1 MTAVITNLCIS
12 YCVLCNIK
20 DLDLVLYAEMV
31 RKARSHKKVQSVSS
45 QDAQNELSAQDI
57 ADAFLSQYYKYLHEI
72 PEEMHKFYKEES
84 TLSIPIDDGSIRS
97 VTTIQEIH
105 EAILESDITDRDIIL
120 LSVHAQDSIA
130 NTVVVGVIGEL
141 SKDNTMKRFS
151 QTFLLAPQATGFYV
165 LNDFFR
171 FLITNDDTEDNLV
184 LMKDQR
190 TSTEDDKISV
200 DLSGNMSSSVLS
212 EKRSNTKKVI
222 KKKSYASIIT
232 KGSSLTVP
240 KDTVE
245 VFQKTDGKSS
255 APPKNEKDITTEA
268 SHEVLEK
275 EKSRKSSS
283 TDEII
288 DTEKGQGEKKSPPDS
303 QDEVEQKK
311 SYASVLAKRRLPTK
325 TESSSAARAKPSV
338 ASKNIAKTIF
348 VKNLP
353 QQITR
358 RKLTSAVKKFG
369 NDGYRYAFM
378 EFNSQKAAQ
387 LAVEAGFIQFDE
399 WECRVEYKKG
409 DTEGEEGR
417 GTGSKSGDVGDN
429 ISGVN
434 NGKADGSKPAV

>member
-1 MTAVITNLCIS
+1 MEHLGNL
-12 YCVLCNIK
+12 L
-20 DLDLVLYAEMV
+20 LY
-31 RKARSHKKVQSVSS
+31 
-45 QDAQNELSAQDI
+45 
-57 ADAFLSQYYKYLHEI
+57 
-72 PEEMHKFYKEES
+72 
-84 TLSIPIDDGSIRS
+84 
-97 VTTIQEIH
+97 QEIH

-130 NTVVVGVIGEL
+130 NSVVVGVVGEL

-165 LNDFFR
+165 HNDFFR

-190 TSTEDDKISV
+190 TSTEDDKISA

-232 KGSSLTVP
+232 KASSLTIP
-240 KDTVE
+240 RDTVE
-245 VFQKTDGKSS
+245 VFQKTDRKSS
-255 APPKNEKDITTEA
+255 APPKNADVLLRLEKDITIEA

-311 SYASVLAKRRLPTK
+311 SYATILAKPRLPTK

-338 ASKNIAKTIF
+338 ASKNIGTPGSIIIIPAYY
-348 VKNLP
+348 L
-353 QQITR
+353 
-358 RKLTSAVKKFG
+358 
-369 NDGYRYAFM
+369 DGYRYAFM
-378 EFNSQKAAQ
+378 QFNSQKAAQ

-399 WECRVEYKKG
+399 
-409 DTEGEEGR
+409 
-417 GTGSKSGDVGDN
+417 
-429 ISGVN
+429 
-434 NGKADGSKPAV
+434 